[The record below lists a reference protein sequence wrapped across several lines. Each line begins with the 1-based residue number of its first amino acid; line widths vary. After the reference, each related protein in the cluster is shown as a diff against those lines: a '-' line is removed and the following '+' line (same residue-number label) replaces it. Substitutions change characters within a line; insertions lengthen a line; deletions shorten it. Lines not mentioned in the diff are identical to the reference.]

1 MWSKLYYQN
10 VSFVQTLQGHRGLWA
25 GIHPGSFI
33 PPEYH
38 RYYLCQK
45 PEGRLP
51 HLAHKHLVQQ
61 QCERLAVSN
70 KIFKISNGTHSLMM
84 RNISCYQMRHMT
96 VIWTLEFRSNVA
108 LHQSAEYN
116 MVVKLKAFGTLSLGG
131 GIRVELSMP
140 VSATVVFTAR
150 KPLVGF
156 HWDLHWTSY
165 SESSYEWCLT
175 NYHGSPKTTLFCL
188 LIQLF
193 VVPCKQ

>member
-25 GIHPGSFI
+25 GIHLGSFI

-96 VIWTLEFRSNVA
+96 FIWTLEFRSNRCTRPVSRVQ
-108 LHQSAEYN
+108 HGGQTESFWDSKFGWWDQSGTLYASVSNSGVYCKE
-116 MVVKLKAFGTLSLGG
+116 AFGRIPLGPTL
-131 GIRVELSMP
+131 
-140 VSATVVFTAR
+140 
-150 KPLVGF
+150 
-156 HWDLHWTSY
+156 
-165 SESSYEWCLT
+165 
-175 NYHGSPKTTLFCL
+175 NL
-188 LIQLF
+188 LQWEQLW
-193 VVPCKQ
+193 VMSNQLPWVT